1 MILCRVVGNTVSTV
15 KHPSFEGHT
24 VLICQP
30 VQADGK
36 SKLGSS
42 FLAQDAMG
50 AGVGDLVLCAR
61 EGNTARQMLGRD
73 EDPFHAVV
81 TAVVDEVVKGD
92 QITPGPAPS

>member
-1 MILCRVVGNTVSTV
+1 MILCRVLGNTVSTV
-15 KHPSFEGHT
+15 KHPAFVGQT

-36 SKLGSS
+36 TKRSS

-61 EGNTARQMLGRD
+61 EGNTARQMLGND

-81 TAVVDEVVKGD
+81 AAIVDEVVKGD
-92 QITPGPAPS
+92 VATSGPGPQ